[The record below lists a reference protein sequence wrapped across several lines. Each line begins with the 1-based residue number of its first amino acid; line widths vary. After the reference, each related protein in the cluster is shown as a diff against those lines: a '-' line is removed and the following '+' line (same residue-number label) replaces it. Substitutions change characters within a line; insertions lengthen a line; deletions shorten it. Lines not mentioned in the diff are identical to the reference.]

1 MTIPYRHG
9 KSFGGMHWK
18 SSHESQNSLVML
30 QVNKRKTTN
39 VRLHCVSLTCGSGPL
54 AGVLN
59 HPASRQFTRNLP
71 PRLQEAL
78 NTDAVRATTDDYDSA
93 RIYLAKWAAG
103 LAARSDQDTPI
114 ERRYRHVGIWGH
126 GWEEETALGVFEV
139 LNVRLFHCS
148 FFLDCSCMFI
158 E

>member
-1 MTIPYRHG
+1 M
-9 KSFGGMHWK
+9 
-18 SSHESQNSLVML
+18 
-30 QVNKRKTTN
+30 
-39 VRLHCVSLTCGSGPL
+39 
-54 AGVLN
+54 N

-139 LNVRLFHCS
+139 LNVSS
-148 FFLDCSCMFI
+148 FEITNTYILCIDPSL
-158 E
+158 